1 MDRQSRP
8 LTGEAQPQGRPMGAA
23 FRAREFRRSA
33 SLTWEGE
40 GFETD
45 NLARQSAG
53 MRRAATL
60 PLGSTNVRRNDEDE
74 IEEACRLLSPH
85 PEEPRAARRLEGWRR
100 SPLQPTLRDARR
112 WRAPQGEAQGQTPV
126 WRNEPENSFGET
138 NPRPH
143 FGETNP
149 RYRTVSMAFRPPAI
163 RANLGPNVEHNRT
176 HSWPPTASTASP

>member
-1 MDRQSRP
+1 MGRQSRP
-8 LTGEAQPQGRPMGAA
+8 LTGWVSPQCRPTVAA
-23 FRAREFRRSA
+23 FRGCEFRRSA

-112 WRAPQGEAQGQTPV
+112 WRAPQGEVQGQTPV
-126 WRNEPENSFGET
+126 CRNEPEIALWRNEP
-138 NPRPH
+138 
-143 FGETNP
+143 
-149 RYRTVSMAFRPPAI
+149 
-163 RANLGPNVEHNRT
+163 
-176 HSWPPTASTASP
+176 